1 MKKHRSRL
9 VLHILFVVILLI
21 VGIVLYSY
29 LAFQGLIVSHYTIEA
44 DISTSIRIVHL
55 SDLHNA
61 EFGDGNCELI
71 MLVADQNPDLI
82 LITGDM
88 LNRDEEDVSVITALL
103 PRLADIAPVYYG
115 LGNHEVS
122 WEKTFGR
129 DITKVLEEA
138 GAAVLEAEYLDLE
151 FKGQQIRL
159 GGLMA
164 YYRQP
169 GMMRTTQ
176 AANERQFRFAAEF
189 EDTDRYKILLNHI
202 PTPWVDWGY
211 NNLYPVNLVL
221 SGHYHGGMIYFP
233 LLERGLYAPY
243 VGWFPENVRGV
254 FEGEKATCVLSAGL
268 GSEYQIPR
276 IHNNPEIVVVDLI
289 PEGQD

>member
-1 MKKHRSRL
+1 MKSRKRKTVLLLLSLLVLVSFFVGSETLASRALITTTYQIPAPITEELRL
-9 VLHILFVVILLI
+9 VQL
-21 VGIVLYSY
+21 
-29 LAFQGLIVSHYTIEA
+29 T
-44 DISTSIRIVHL
+44 
-55 SDLHNA
+55 DLHNT
-61 EFGDGNCELI
+61 EFGDENCDLI
-71 MLVADQNPDLI
+71 MLVADQKPDLI

-129 DITKVLEEA
+129 DITKVLENA
-138 GAAVLEAEYLDLE
+138 GAAVLEAEYIDLE

-169 GMMRTTQ
+169 GIMRTTQ
-176 AANERQFRFAAEF
+176 GANERQFRFAAEF

-268 GSEYQIPR
+268 GSEYPLPR

-289 PEGQD
+289 PVGQD

>member
-1 MKKHRSRL
+1 MKSRKSKTFLLLLSLLVLVSFFVRSETLTSRALVTTTYQIPAPITEELRL
-9 VLHILFVVILLI
+9 VQL
-21 VGIVLYSY
+21 
-29 LAFQGLIVSHYTIEA
+29 T
-44 DISTSIRIVHL
+44 
-55 SDLHNA
+55 DLHNT
-61 EFGDGNCELI
+61 EFGDENCDLI

-129 DITKVLEEA
+129 DITKVLENA
-138 GAAVLEAEYLDLE
+138 GAAVLEAEYIDLE

-176 AANERQFRFAAEF
+176 GANERQFRFAAEF

-268 GSEYQIPR
+268 GSEYPLPR
-276 IHNNPEIVVVDLI
+276 IHNNPELVVVDLI

>member
-1 MKKHRSRL
+1 MLVSFFVRSETLTSRALVTTTYQIPAPITEELRL
-9 VLHILFVVILLI
+9 VQL
-21 VGIVLYSY
+21 
-29 LAFQGLIVSHYTIEA
+29 T
-44 DISTSIRIVHL
+44 
-55 SDLHNA
+55 DLHNT
-61 EFGDGNCELI
+61 EFGDENCDLI

-129 DITKVLEEA
+129 DITKVLENA
-138 GAAVLEAEYLDLE
+138 GAAVLEAEYIDLE

-176 AANERQFRFAAEF
+176 GANERQFRFAAEF

-268 GSEYQIPR
+268 GSEYPLPR
-276 IHNNPEIVVVDLI
+276 IHNNPELVVVDLI

>member
-1 MKKHRSRL
+1 MKSRKSKTFLLLLSLLLLVSFFVGSETLASRALITTAYQIQAPITEELRL
-9 VLHILFVVILLI
+9 VQL
-21 VGIVLYSY
+21 
-29 LAFQGLIVSHYTIEA
+29 T
-44 DISTSIRIVHL
+44 
-55 SDLHNA
+55 DLHNR
-61 EFGDGNCELI
+61 EFGEDNIELI
-71 MLVADQNPDLI
+71 SLVADQNPDLI

-129 DITKVLEEA
+129 DITKVLENA

-176 AANERQFRFAAEF
+176 GANERQFRFAAEF

-268 GSEYQIPR
+268 GSEYPLPR

>member
-1 MKKHRSRL
+1 MKKVLKKTIL
-9 VLHILFVVILLI
+9 VFAVILL
-21 VGIVLYSY
+21 VMLCVLAYDYFAYQS
-29 LAFQGLIVSHYTIEA
+29 LTVSDYQIPAKVTA
-44 DISTSIRIVHL
+44 PIRIVHL
-55 SDLHNA
+55 SDLHNR
-61 EFGDGNCELI
+61 EFGEDNIELI
-71 MLVADQNPDLI
+71 SLVADQNPDLI

-129 DITKVLEEA
+129 DITKVLENA
-138 GAAVLEAEYLDLE
+138 GAAVLEAEYIDLE

-176 AANERQFRFAAEF
+176 GANERQFRFAAEF
-189 EDTDRYKILLNHI
+189 EDTDRCKILLNHI

-268 GSEYQIPR
+268 GSEYPLPR

>member
-1 MKKHRSRL
+1 MCFALWLSGRR
-9 VLHILFVVILLI
+9 LI
-21 VGIVLYSY
+21 VT
-29 LAFQGLIVSHYTIEA
+29 AYTIPSGITA
-44 DISTSIRIVHL
+44 PIRIVHL
-55 SDLHNA
+55 SDLHNR
-61 EFGDGNCELI
+61 EFGEDNIELI
-71 MLVADQNPDLI
+71 SLVADQNPDLI

-129 DITKVLEEA
+129 DITKVLENA
-138 GAAVLEAEYLDLE
+138 GAAVLEAEYIDLE

-289 PEGQD
+289 PVGQD

>member
-1 MKKHRSRL
+1 MKSRKSKTFLLLLSLLVLVSFFVRSETLTSRALVTTTYQIPAPITEELRL
-9 VLHILFVVILLI
+9 VQL
-21 VGIVLYSY
+21 
-29 LAFQGLIVSHYTIEA
+29 T
-44 DISTSIRIVHL
+44 
-55 SDLHNA
+55 DLHNT
-61 EFGDGNCELI
+61 EFGDENCDLI
-71 MLVADQNPDLI
+71 MLVADQKPDLI

-129 DITKVLEEA
+129 DITKVLENA
-138 GAAVLEAEYLDLE
+138 GAAVLEAEYIDLE

-169 GMMRTTQ
+169 GIMRTTQ
-176 AANERQFRFAAEF
+176 GANERQFRFAAEF

-268 GSEYQIPR
+268 GSEYPLPR
-276 IHNNPEIVVVDLI
+276 IHNNPELVVVDLI